1 VGQLE
6 AARKAA
12 RGTPLERVPM
22 VGLAKRLEEIIVPG
36 RRDSLLLPRRSP
48 AVRLLMRIRDE
59 AHRFAVVYHRTL
71 RTKAARVSALD
82 AIPGLG
88 PKRRA
93 LLLRK
98 FGSLERIR
106 RQPVDAIAAVP
117 GIGPR
122 MAERILREIEQ
133 GNGANGANA

>member
-1 VGQLE
+1 
-6 AARKAA
+6 
-12 RGTPLERVPM
+12 
-22 VGLAKRLEEIIVPG
+22 
-36 RRDSLLLPRRSP
+36 LLPRRSP
-48 AVRLLMRIRDE
+48 AVKLLMRIRDE
-59 AHRFAVVYHRTL
+59 AHRFAIGYHRTL

-82 AIPGLG
+82 TIPGLG

-106 RQPVDAIAAVP
+106 SQPLHAIAAVP

-122 MAERILREIEQ
+122 MAERILRGIAQ
-133 GNGANGANA
+133 SSGASA